1 MSIFLYNTNGFDTEP
16 IIIIIF
22 QTKIKLQKHDLLH
35 CDHSLFLYNLPIFD
49 IDNQ

>member
-1 MSIFLYNTNGFDTEP
+1 MSIFLYNTNNATN
-16 IIIIIF
+16 ISIIF

-35 CDHSLFLYNLPIFD
+35 GDHSLFLYNLPIFD